1 MTSVDVVVPVFN
13 DQIRLNRLLASLARQ
28 TLSPLSFGVIV
39 VDNGSE
45 VPVTLPDGLP
55 FDCRLIFCAA
65 PGSYAARNLAWPLSN
80 APWIAFTDSDCL
92 PDDTWLEAGLKAAHG
107 QADGVLPRLLAGRI
121 QMIPSSD
128 QALTSAD
135 LLELSF
141 GMNQE
146 RYVRSGGYGITAN
159 LWVERSLLELLDG
172 FNALR
177 KSGSDR
183 DFCLR
188 ASQYGVKVFYVEG
201 CSLRHPARSQQE
213 LELKAR
219 RLIGGRVDAA
229 GPKFVSRLLALV
241 MHTRPLLR
249 EGWVCLWLPLPWMDR
264 CRMLRLMLHLRLI
277 AMSEWFSL
285 VFLSS
290 LSQR

>member
-1 MTSVDVVVPVFN
+1 MIAVEVVVPVFN
-13 DQIRLNRLLASLARQ
+13 DQNRLNLLLASLARQ
-28 TLSPLSFGVIV
+28 TLSRDLFSVIV
-39 VDNGSE
+39 VDNCSD
-45 VPVTLPDGLP
+45 VPVFLPDGLP
-55 FDCRLIFCAA
+55 FDCRLMFCAA

-92 PDDTWLEAGLKAAHG
+92 PEDTWLEAGLEAAHSLSG
-107 QADGVLPRLLAGRI
+107 GVLPRLLAGRI
-121 QMIPSSD
+121 QMIPSSY

-141 GMNQE
+141 GMAQE

-159 LWVERSLLELLDG
+159 LWVERSLLELLGG
-172 FNALR
+172 FDSLR

-188 ASQYGVKVFYVEG
+188 ASQHGEQVFYVEA
-201 CSLRHPARSQQE
+201 CSLRHPARSQEE
-213 LELKAR
+213 LEVKAR

-229 GPKFVSRLLALV
+229 GSKFVPRLLALI

-249 EGWVCLWLPLPWMDR
+249 EGWVCLWLPLPWIDR
-264 CRMLRLMLHLRLI
+264 CRMLRLMLHLRLV
-277 AMSEWFSL
+277 AMLEWFSL

-290 LSQR
+290 PSQR